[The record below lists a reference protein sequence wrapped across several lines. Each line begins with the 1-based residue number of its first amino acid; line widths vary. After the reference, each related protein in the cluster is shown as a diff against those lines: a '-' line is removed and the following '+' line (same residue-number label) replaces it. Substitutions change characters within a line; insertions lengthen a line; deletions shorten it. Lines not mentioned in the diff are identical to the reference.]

1 MKQQLE
7 LNSQH
12 IAIWVGDMSDEEE
25 LEVYLDEVFPDE
37 FGFKIDCNGQG
48 PEYDFGEIKEIG
60 DLLTGFSSDA
70 VFVKKATEVALEMGI
85 KKASA
90 ALVFHWV
97 KYDESLKNHSSS
109 VSKFKFICNVEIPVR

>member
-25 LEVYLDEVFPDE
+25 LEEYLDEVFPDE
-37 FGFKIDCNGQG
+37 FGFKIDCHGQG
-48 PEYDFGEIKEIG
+48 PEYDFGERKEIG

-70 VFVKKATEVALEMGI
+70 VFVKKATEVAQGMGI

-97 KYDESLKNHSSS
+97 KYDESLKNPSSS
-109 VSKFKFICNVEIPVR
+109 VSKFKFICNVEIPTR